1 MRRSDKGRG
10 PPPASSPLQSW
21 ATRDRRKLSMLPKRK
36 PLQAAQLRGDKA
48 VEAIC
53 AVIRRIPLG
62 WVATYGQVATMAG
75 MPRRAR
81 LVGRVLQPLVVEP
94 EFKDGRETGYY
105 LVSAGEGRRQAL
117 RLLAKRKALAK
128 GAPVRCVVDT
138 TNDPAEVSMD
148 ENLSR
153 EPMHP
158 ADQYEAFNDLAERKG
173 YSAEEIGARFGINP
187 DIVRKRLRLGAV
199 APALLDLYREEV
211 LTLDQV
217 TAFAVNPDPER
228 QMQVY
233 AQLPAQNRQPY
244 AIRRAMTETKVAA
257 DDRRLRFVG
266 LDAYVAAGGPVLRDL
281 FTEGNDGWAED
292 VVLLDRL
299 VAEKLAAIAQEVR
312 DREGWK
318 WASAHLD
325 FPHGHGCG
333 RVFEHVLTR
342 TPEDVA
348 AIGALQ
354 AEAAALTDQWGDVE
368 PPPPEVAARFEA
380 IDAELEALGEDYGY
394 TGDEK
399 ARAGVLVILTQYG
412 EVRIDRG
419 FVRPEDEPASEAE
432 PEDDRDAEER
442 GYDGL
447 GEDEEEEQSD
457 ADDAAA
463 EAEDDESVHEAA
475 GDPAAPLPER
485 VVADLTAHRS
495 AALRDA
501 LARDPDLAQVALVH
515 ALVSRVFG
523 MGGAATCLDIR
534 WGSRDLGQ
542 FGEGVED
549 SPAGLA
555 IAERHRL
562 WAREMPTQAEDL
574 WAFVVGLDGDS
585 RASLLAHCV
594 SLTLDGVKSWERRPL
609 MVMAHVETL
618 ATALD
623 LDMRAYWKPTAARYL
638 DRVTKAQIVAAVT
651 DAVSA
656 EAAGRLSGLKKPEMV
671 AAAEPLLVEAGWLP
685 AVLRTVAPKVEPG
698 ADPDPAGP
706 GAAVGP
712 EGEDRPADAAGLEA
726 EPTAGVLA
734 EALGAADALTD
745 EAEPLASLD
754 GVGQEALAQTEAEAA
769 EVEAL
774 AAFVA

>member
-1 MRRSDKGRG
+1 MTTQQT
-10 PPPASSPLQSW
+10 PAP
-21 ATRDRRKLSMLPKRK
+21 
-36 PLQAAQLRGDKA
+36 QAAQTPAGLVVQYGEVRD
-48 VEAIC
+48 
-53 AVIRRIPLG
+53 IPLNRLKASPKN
-62 WVATYGQVATMAG
+62 V
-75 MPRRAR
+75 RR
-81 LVGRVLQPLVVEP
+81 VGHSAEVIESRAASISHKGVLQPLVVEP

-333 RVFEHVLTR
+333 RIWEHVLTR

-354 AEAAALTDQWGDVE
+354 AEAAALADQWADVE
-368 PPPPEVAARFEA
+368 PPPPEVAARLED
-380 IDAELEALGEDYGY
+380 IEAELEALGDDYGH
-394 TGDEK
+394 TPEEK

-419 FVRPEDEPASEAE
+419 FVRPEDELAPEAE
-432 PEDDRDAEER
+432 PKDDGDAEER

-447 GEDEEEEQSD
+447 GEEEERSD
-457 ADDAAA
+457 ANDAAA
-463 EAEDDESVHEAA
+463 EAEDEEGVDEPA
-475 GDPAAPLPER
+475 GDPAAPLPDR

-501 LARDPDLAQVALVH
+501 LAQDPDLAQVALVH

-562 WAREMPTQAEDL
+562 WARQMPTQAEDF

-609 MVMAHVETL
+609 MVMANVETL

-685 AVLRTVAPKVEPG
+685 AVLRTVAPKALPVS
-698 ADPDPAGP
+698 DPDPAGP

-726 EPTAGVLA
+726 ELTAGVLA
-734 EALGAADALTD
+734 EAFGAADVQTD

-754 GVGQEALAQTEAEAA
+754 GVGQQELAQTEAEAA

-774 AAFVA
+774 GAFVA

>member
-1 MRRSDKGRG
+1 MTTQQT
-10 PPPASSPLQSW
+10 PAP
-21 ATRDRRKLSMLPKRK
+21 
-36 PLQAAQLRGDKA
+36 QAAQTPAGLVVQYGEVRD
-48 VEAIC
+48 
-53 AVIRRIPLG
+53 IPLNRLKASPKN
-62 WVATYGQVATMAG
+62 V
-75 MPRRAR
+75 RR
-81 LVGRVLQPLVVEP
+81 VGHSAEVIESRAASISHKGVLQPLVVEP

-299 VAEKLAAIAQEVR
+299 VAEKLAAIALEVR

-333 RVFEHVLTR
+333 RIFEHVLTR
-342 TPEDVA
+342 TPEEVA

-354 AEAAALTDQWGDVE
+354 AEAAALTDQWADVE

-394 TGDEK
+394 TAEEK

-419 FVRPEDEPASEAE
+419 FVRPQDEPAPEAE

-447 GEDEEEEQSD
+447 DSDEEAEIGE
-457 ADDAAA
+457 DDAATGA
-463 EAEDDESVHEAA
+463 EEGDGSDALA

-501 LARDPDLAQVALVH
+501 LAQDPDLAQVALVH

-523 MGGAATCLDIR
+523 MDGAATCLDIR

-549 SPAGLA
+549 SSAGLA

-562 WAREMPTQAEDL
+562 WARQMPTQAEDF
-574 WAFVVGLDGDS
+574 WDFVVGLDGDS

-609 MVMAHVETL
+609 TVMAHVETL

-651 DAVSA
+651 DGVSA

-671 AAAEPLLVEAGWLP
+671 AAAEPLLVAAGWLP
-685 AVLRTVAPKVEPG
+685 AVLRTVAPKALPG
-698 ADPDPAGP
+698 SDPDPAGP
-706 GAAVGP
+706 GAAVGSED
-712 EGEDRPADAAGLEA
+712 EGRPADAAGIEA
-726 EPTAGVLA
+726 EPPAAVLA
-734 EALGAADALTD
+734 EGFGVVDGLTD

-754 GVGQEALAQTEAEAA
+754 GVGQQALAQTEAEAA

-774 AAFVA
+774 ATLVA

>member
-1 MRRSDKGRG
+1 MTTQQT
-10 PPPASSPLQSW
+10 PAP
-21 ATRDRRKLSMLPKRK
+21 
-36 PLQAAQLRGDKA
+36 QAAQTPAGLVVQYGEVRD
-48 VEAIC
+48 
-53 AVIRRIPLG
+53 IPLNRLKASPKN
-62 WVATYGQVATMAG
+62 V
-75 MPRRAR
+75 RR
-81 LVGRVLQPLVVEP
+81 VGHSAEVIESRAASISHKGVLQPLVVEP

-233 AQLPAQNRQPY
+233 AQLPVQNRQPY
-244 AIRRAMTETKVAA
+244 AIRRAMTETKVAS

-299 VAEKLAAIAQEVR
+299 VAEKLAAIALEVR

-333 RVFEHVLTR
+333 RIFEHVLTR

-354 AEAAALTDQWGDVE
+354 AEAAALTDQWADVE

-394 TGDEK
+394 TAEEK

-419 FVRPEDEPASEAE
+419 FVRPQDEPAPEAE

-447 GEDEEEEQSD
+447 DNDEEAEIGE
-457 ADDAAA
+457 DDAATGA
-463 EAEDDESVHEAA
+463 EEGEGSDALA

-501 LARDPDLAQVALVH
+501 LAQDPDLAQVALVH

-523 MGGAATCLDIR
+523 MDGAATCLDIR

-562 WAREMPTQAEDL
+562 WARQMPTQAEDF
-574 WAFVVGLDGDS
+574 WDFVVGLDGDS

-609 MVMAHVETL
+609 TVMAHVETL

-638 DRVTKAQIVAAVT
+638 DRVTKAQIMAAVG
-651 DAVSA
+651 DGVSA
-656 EAAGRLSGLKKPEMV
+656 EAAGRLSGLKKPQMV
-671 AAAEPLLVEAGWLP
+671 EAAEPLLVEAGWLP
-685 AVLRTVAPKVEPG
+685 PVLRTLSARDEASGQDDAQGGDQTPSPLSERGGVSDKAALDADDDVAPDVEDALGGVEP
-698 ADPDPAGP
+698 
-706 GAAVGP
+706 
-712 EGEDRPADAAGLEA
+712 ELC
-726 EPTAGVLA
+726 
-734 EALGAADALTD
+734 AADEAHVVAL
-745 EAEPLASLD
+745 L
-754 GVGQEALAQTEAEAA
+754 EAA
-769 EVEAL
+769 E
-774 AAFVA
+774 